1 LSDRRERATRDV
13 RPIRRALLSVS
24 DKEGIAEFARDLD
37 ELGVRLVST
46 GSTSRL
52 LREAG
57 LPVTEVAEVTGSPE
71 MLDGRVKTLHPAV
84 HAGIL
89 ADMANREHVR
99 ELERYG
105 IEPFDLVV
113 VNLYPFERTVAARVG
128 RDEAIEQI
136 DIGGPTLLRAAAK
149 NFRSVAVV
157 ARPSRYTDVV
167 AALRGTGG
175 TSLELR
181 SVLAEEAFAHVA
193 AYDAAIAAWFA
204 GWAGPKEL
212 PPEMTLGF
220 ARLRE
225 LRYGE
230 NPHQRAGLYR
240 AVLSPG
246 PLGGARVVQ
255 GKEMSFNNWLD
266 AEAARAVVGSLGE
279 PAAVIVK
286 HHNPCGAAVADSLAE
301 AYRGALASDPVSAF
315 GGVVAFN
322 REVDRDAAAAMAEV
336 FTEVVVA
343 PGFADEALAAF
354 ATRKNLR
361 LVEAPGP
368 ISTAPEVRPIEGGAL
383 VQEADTVTEDR
394 GEMKVATRREPEPG
408 EWEDLLF
415 AWRVAARVKSNAIVL
430 AAGGATVGVGAGQMS
445 RVDAVDIASR
455 KAGERSRG
463 SVMASDAFFPFRDGI
478 DLAAQAGVRSVI
490 QPGGSVRDD
499 EVVAAADEHGMAMVL
514 TGRRHFRH

>member
-1 LSDRRERATRDV
+1 MTERTGRTSGEV
-13 RPIRRALLSVS
+13 RLVRRALLSVS
-24 DKEGIAEFARDLD
+24 DKRGLV
-37 ELGVRLVST
+37 ELAWELNDVGVRLVST
-46 GSTSRL
+46 GSTARAI
-52 LREAG
+52 REAG
-57 LPVTEVAEVTGSPE
+57 LPVTEVAEVTGSAE
-71 MLDGRVKTLHPAV
+71 MLDGRVKTLHPAI

-89 ADMANREHVR
+89 ADATNPEHLR
-99 ELERYG
+99 ELAKHG
-105 IEPFDLVV
+105 IEPFEIVV
-113 VNLYPFERTVAARVG
+113 VNLYPFERSALSGAAREDVL
-128 RDEAIEQI
+128 EQI

-157 ARPSRYTDVV
+157 CRPDRYADLV
-167 AALRGTGG
+167 AELQEAGG
-175 TSLELR
+175 TSQGLR
-181 SVLAEEAFAHVA
+181 TTLAEEAFAHVA

-204 GWAGPKEL
+204 GWAGREEL
-212 PPEMTLGF
+212 PPALTLGL
-220 ARLRE
+220 AMIRE

-240 AVLSPG
+240 SVNSSG

-266 AEAARAVVGSLGE
+266 AEAARAVAGSLE
-279 PAAVIVK
+279 APAAVIVK
-286 HHNPCGAAVADSLAE
+286 HHNPCGAAVASSLAE
-301 AYRGALASDPVSAF
+301 AYRAALACDPVSAF

-322 REVDRDAAAAMAEV
+322 GEVDGDAAAAMAEV

-343 PGFADEALAAF
+343 PAFSEEALAAF
-354 ATRKNLR
+354 ASRKNLR
-361 LVEAPGP
+361 LVEA
-368 ISTAPEVRPIEGGAL
+368 SAPAEAAFEVRPIDGGAL
-383 VQEADTVTEDR
+383 VQEPDAVTDDR
-394 GEMKVATRREPEPG
+394 GEMKVATRREPEAA

-455 KAGERSRG
+455 KAGERAQG

-478 DLAAQAGVRSVI
+478 DLAARAGVRSVI